1 MILLNLIVEI
11 MKEKK
16 DETMVI
22 ENKVKVEI
30 DLKVEI
36 DYCFNLYCNL

>member
-36 DYCFNLYCNL
+36 DYCFKEFNC